1 MKFLT
6 LNSHSWMEENAQQK
20 FETLKEQILEAQ
32 YDVICFQEV
41 NQEMASET
49 VETDEYY
56 QALPSSVAIH
66 KDHFVRVL
74 VEELAAHGLHYYWT
88 WAYNHIG
95 YDHLNEGVAVL
106 SRQPLKADEILVSNM
121 DDPTDYHTRRVAVAH
136 TSVDGKEIAVAS
148 VHLSWWDKGFQFE
161 WPRIEN
167 YFSQVGKPFILAGD
181 FNNPAGQE
189 GYETILSSSLKLQDS
204 FIEAKETK
212 GTYTVGPG
220 IDGWTDNQVPL
231 RIDYVFASPEWDIQR
246 LHVIFDGQ
254 NKPHVSD
261 HYGLEAELSL
271 SLIHI

>member
-6 LNSHSWMEENAQQK
+6 LNTHSWMEKDPEQK
-20 FETLKEQILEAQ
+20 FQLLLQDILENS
-32 YDVICFQEV
+32 YDLICFQEI
-41 NQEMASET
+41 NQEITSAQ
-49 VETDEYY
+49 VEAGALY
-56 QALPSSVAIH
+56 QPLPSAEPIH
-66 KDHFVRVL
+66 QDHYVRLL
-74 VEELAAHGLHYYWT
+74 VEHLAEQGQNYYWT

-189 GYETILSSSLKLQDS
+189 GYETILSSSLELQDS

-220 IDGWTDNQVPL
+220 IDGWTDNQIPL

-246 LHVIFDGQ
+246 LHVIFDDQ

-271 SLIHI
+271 

>member
-56 QALPSSVAIH
+56 QALPSAVAIH

-74 VEELAAHGLHYYWT
+74 VEELAAQGLHYYWT

-167 YFSQVGKPFILAGD
+167 YFRQVGKPFILAGA
-181 FNNPAGQE
+181 FNNPAV
-189 GYETILSSSLKLQDS
+189 K
-204 FIEAKETK
+204 K
-212 GTYTVGPG
+212 GMKRFYP
-220 IDGWTDNQVPL
+220 VPL
-231 RIDYVFASPEWDIQR
+231 SFKIALSKPKKQR
-246 LHVIFDGQ
+246 
-254 NKPHVSD
+254 
-261 HYGLEAELSL
+261 GLIL
-271 SLIHI
+271 

>member
-1 MKFLT
+1 
-6 LNSHSWMEENAQQK
+6 MEENAQEK
-20 FETLKEQILEAQ
+20 FEILKEQILKAE

-41 NQEMASET
+41 NQEMASEE
-49 VETDEYY
+49 VETDGYY
-56 QALPSSVAIH
+56 QALPSAVAIH

-74 VEELAAHGLHYYWT
+74 VEELAAQGLHYYWT

-106 SRQPLKADEILVSNM
+106 SRQPLTASEILVSDV
-121 DDPTDYHTRRVAVAH
+121 DDPTDYHTRRVAVAE
-136 TSVDGKEIAVAS
+136 TTVDGREVAVAS

-189 GYETILSSSLKLQDS
+189 GYETILSSPFVLQDS
-204 FIEAKETK
+204 FIEAKETR

-231 RIDYVFASPEWDIQR
+231 RIDYVFASQEWDIQN

-254 NKPHVSD
+254 NLPLVSD
-261 HYGLEAELSL
+261 HYGLEAVLSL
-271 SLIHI
+271 

>member
-41 NQEMASET
+41 NQEMASE
-49 VETDEYY
+49 VVKTDEYY
-56 QALPSSVAIH
+56 QALPSAVAIH

-74 VEELAAHGLHYYWT
+74 VEELAAQGLHYYWT

-161 WPRIEN
+161 WPRIEK

-189 GYETILSSSLKLQDS
+189 GYETILSSQ
-204 FIEAKETK
+204 I
-212 GTYTVGPG
+212 
-220 IDGWTDNQVPL
+220 PL

-246 LHVIFDGQ
+246 LCVIFDGE

-271 SLIHI
+271 

>member
-6 LNSHSWMEENAQQK
+6 LNSHSWMEENAQEK
-20 FETLKEQILEAQ
+20 YEILKEQILKAE

-41 NQEMASET
+41 NQEMASEE
-49 VETDEYY
+49 VETDGYY
-56 QALPSSVAIH
+56 QALPSAVAIH

-74 VEELAAHGLHYYWT
+74 VEELAAQGLHYYWT

-106 SRQPLKADEILVSNM
+106 SRQPLRAEEILVSNM
-121 DDPTDYHTRRVAVAH
+121 DDPKDYHTRRVAVAH
-136 TSVDGKEIAVAS
+136 TTVDGKEIAVAS

-189 GYETILSSSLKLQDS
+189 GYETILSSPFVLQDS
-204 FIEAKETK
+204 FIEAKETR

-220 IDGWTDNQVPL
+220 IDGWTDNQVTL
-231 RIDYVFASPEWDIQR
+231 RIDYVFASQEWNIQN
-246 LHVIFDGQ
+246 LNVIFDGQ
-254 NKPHVSD
+254 NLPLVSD
-261 HYGLEAELSL
+261 HYGLEALLSL
-271 SLIHI
+271 

>member
-41 NQEMASET
+41 NQEMGSEA

-74 VEELAAHGLHYYWT
+74 VEELAAQGLHYYWT

-167 YFSQVGKPFILAGD
+167 YFSQVGK
-181 FNNPAGQE
+181 
-189 GYETILSSSLKLQDS
+189 
-204 FIEAKETK
+204 ETK

-254 NKPHVSD
+254 NKAHVSD

-271 SLIHI
+271 

>member
-6 LNSHSWMEENAQQK
+6 LNSHSWMEENAQEK
-20 FETLKEQILEAQ
+20 FEILKEQILKAE

-41 NQEMASET
+41 NQEMASEE
-49 VETDEYY
+49 VETDGYY
-56 QALPSSVAIH
+56 QALPSAVAIH

-74 VEELAAHGLHYYWT
+74 VEELAAQGLHYYWT

-95 YDHLNEGVAVL
+95 YDLLNEGVAVL
-106 SRQPLKADEILVSNM
+106 SRQPLRAEEILVSNM
-121 DDPTDYHTRRVAVAH
+121 DDPKDYHTRRVAVAH
-136 TSVDGKEIAVAS
+136 TTVDGKEIAVAS

-189 GYETILSSSLKLQDS
+189 GYETILSSPFVLQDS
-204 FIEAKETK
+204 FIEAKETR
-212 GTYTVGPG
+212 GTYTVCPG

-231 RIDYVFASPEWDIQR
+231 RIDYVFASQEWNIQN

-254 NKPHVSD
+254 NLPLVSD
-261 HYGLEAELSL
+261 HYGLEAVLSL
-271 SLIHI
+271 

>member
-1 MKFLT
+1 MP
-6 LNSHSWMEENAQQK
+6 
-20 FETLKEQILEAQ
+20 I
-32 YDVICFQEV
+32 
-41 NQEMASET
+41 
-49 VETDEYY
+49 
-56 QALPSSVAIH
+56 
-66 KDHFVRVL
+66 
-74 VEELAAHGLHYYWT
+74 
-88 WAYNHIG
+88 
-95 YDHLNEGVAVL
+95 
-106 SRQPLKADEILVSNM
+106 
-121 DDPTDYHTRRVAVAH
+121 
-136 TSVDGKEIAVAS
+136 
-148 VHLSWWDKGFQFE
+148 LSWWDKGFQFE

-231 RIDYVFASPEWDIQR
+231 RIDYIFASPEWDIQR

-271 SLIHI
+271 

>member
-6 LNSHSWMEENAQQK
+6 LNSHSWMEENAQEK
-20 FETLKEQILEAQ
+20 FEILKVQILKAE

-41 NQEMASET
+41 NQEMASEE
-49 VETDEYY
+49 VETDGYY
-56 QALPSSVAIH
+56 QALPSAVDIH

-74 VEELAAHGLHYYWT
+74 VEELAAQGLHYYWT

-106 SRQPLKADEILVSNM
+106 SRQPLRAEEILVSNM
-121 DDPTDYHTRRVAVAH
+121 DDPKDYHTRRVAVAH
-136 TSVDGKEIAVAS
+136 TTVDGKEIAVAS

-161 WPRIEN
+161 WPRVEN

-181 FNNPAGQE
+181 FNNPADQE
-189 GYETILSSSLKLQDS
+189 GYETILSSPFVLQDS
-204 FIEAKETK
+204 FIEAKETR

-231 RIDYVFASPEWDIQR
+231 RIDYVFASQEWDIQN

-254 NKPHVSD
+254 NLPLVSD
-261 HYGLEAELSL
+261 HYGLEAVLSL
-271 SLIHI
+271 